1 MRRAGLAAFDSRRR
15 EGPCDARTTLAV
27 LEFRFADKFGKLSA
41 GAKRGNSKRS

>member
-1 MRRAGLAAFDSRRR
+1 MRRAGLAACGPWRP
-15 EGPCDARTTLAV
+15 EGPGDARTTLAV